1 MPRCVRGLVREFA
14 TVVSVG
20 EESSRC
26 SRLREGGENA
36 GKRPNLGD
44 AACGGTIR
52 GLVVWSGTLTSFL
65 RYSQPVV
72 SGKGVGM
79 NRVRAVIVLILLIM
93 LAVTL
98 GGAFWTR
105 GVMTYLPFL
114 QARKGNWTG
123 AYVPHGIVDQRPW
136 QTAATLGALA
146 QSAEEKELAREAER
160 LADHEVDQAFSQS
173 LRQASLAKPNLS
185 GKALAL
191 QQRVNELQEIIKN
204 DQARI
209 ASLTAGAGPKTVG
222 AVSNGSDLEI
232 AKAQLGLDQTEL
244 ADSLEDFARESGD
257 RRVVLQQELAAR
269 QAAMKQYRDRASTD
283 NGQTAVATAEQ
294 YTTLAQQL
302 STWRSLRNRK
312 QLIAQAGQLASAD
325 VAALT
330 EDQAR
335 LKTEAAG
342 LGAKSVGES
351 SSERIERLR
360 QIGAQQN
367 IQSILDDRLGAQQQL
382 VALYR
387 RWGEQVE
394 IQRRIVVHLI
404 LQSLAWIA
412 AISIMVILAG
422 GALQLGL
429 EKMVRDPRQKQ
440 TLKTVLNLGMQLV
453 GLLLILLTIFGVPR
467 QTPTILGLATAGLTV
482 VFQDFIL
489 AFCGWF
495 VLMGPNGVRVRDWVE
510 IDGVGGEVVQ
520 LGLFR
525 TWLLETGN
533 WTASGHPTGRRVSFL
548 NGYAIRG
555 KYFNFSTVGQ
565 WMWDEIKVSVPPG
578 TDIHALLNG
587 IYEATVKT
595 TEADAK
601 MAEMEWKR
609 VTHEEGSPQFSAMP
623 SVNLRPGGAGVDIVI
638 RYITR
643 AGVRLETRNHL
654 FAMIVELMQG
664 VSKGD
669 RSLAPPS
676 RYGNL
681 KG

>member
-1 MPRCVRGLVREFA
+1 M
-14 TVVSVG
+14 
-20 EESSRC
+20 SRA
-26 SRLREGGENA
+26 R
-36 GKRPNLGD
+36 
-44 AACGGTIR
+44 
-52 GLVVWSGTLTSFL
+52 
-65 RYSQPVV
+65 
-72 SGKGVGM
+72 M
-79 NRVRAVIVLILLIM
+79 VIVLILLIV

-98 GGAFWTR
+98 AGAFLTR

-123 AYVPHGIVDQRPW
+123 AYVPQGVVDQRPW
-136 QTAATLGALA
+136 QTAATLAALA

-209 ASLTAGAGPKTVG
+209 ASLSAGAGTKPAG

-232 AKAQLGLDQTEL
+232 AKTQLGLDQTEL
-244 ADSLEDFARESGD
+244 TDSLEDLARESGD
-257 RRVVLQQELAAR
+257 QRVMLQQELAAR
-269 QAAMKQYRDRASTD
+269 QAAMKQYRDRTSMD
-283 NGQTAVATAEQ
+283 DGQTAVASAEQ
-294 YTTLAQQL
+294 YKTFAQQL

-312 QLIAQAGQLASAD
+312 QLIAQAEQLARAD

-330 EDQAR
+330 EDQER

-342 LGAKSVGES
+342 LGDKAVGES

-367 IQSILDDRLGAQQQL
+367 IQSILNDRLGAQQQL
-382 VALYR
+382 AALYG

-394 IQRRIVVHLI
+394 IQRKIVLHLI

-412 AISIMVILAG
+412 AICILVILAG
-422 GALQLGL
+422 WALQLAL

-440 TLKTVLNLGMQLV
+440 TLKTVLNLGTQLL

-467 QTPTILGLATAGLTV
+467 QMPTILGLATAGLTV

-578 TDIHALLNG
+578 TDIHPLLKG
-587 IYEATVKT
+587 IYEATVQT

-623 SVNLRPGGAGVDIVI
+623 SVNLRPAGAGVDIVI

-643 AGVRLETRNHL
+643 AGVRVETRNHL

-664 VSKGD
+664 VSKED
-669 RSLAPPS
+669 RNLPPLS
-676 RYGNL
+676 RYGKL

>member
-1 MPRCVRGLVREFA
+1 M
-14 TVVSVG
+14 
-20 EESSRC
+20 SRA
-26 SRLREGGENA
+26 R
-36 GKRPNLGD
+36 
-44 AACGGTIR
+44 
-52 GLVVWSGTLTSFL
+52 
-65 RYSQPVV
+65 
-72 SGKGVGM
+72 M
-79 NRVRAVIVLILLIM
+79 VIVLILLIV

-98 GGAFWTR
+98 AGAFLTR

-123 AYVPHGIVDQRPW
+123 AYVPQGVVDQRPW
-136 QTAATLGALA
+136 QTAATLAALA

-209 ASLTAGAGPKTVG
+209 ASLSAGAGTKPAG

-244 ADSLEDFARESGD
+244 NDSLEDLARESGD
-257 RRVVLQQELAAR
+257 QRVMLQQELAAR
-269 QAAMKQYRDRASTD
+269 QAAMKQYRDRTSMD
-283 NGQTAVATAEQ
+283 DGQTAVASAEQ
-294 YTTLAQQL
+294 YKTFAQQL

-312 QLIAQAGQLASAD
+312 QLIAQAEQLARAD

-342 LGAKSVGES
+342 LGDKAVGES

-367 IQSILDDRLGAQQQL
+367 IQSILNDRLGAQQQL
-382 VALYR
+382 AVLYG

-394 IQRRIVVHLI
+394 IQRKIALHLI

-412 AISIMVILAG
+412 AICILVILAG
-422 GALQLGL
+422 WALQLAL

-440 TLKTVLNLGMQLV
+440 TLKTVLNLGTQLL

-467 QTPTILGLATAGLTV
+467 QMPTILGLATAGLTV

-578 TDIHALLNG
+578 TDIHPLLKG
-587 IYEATVKT
+587 IYEATVQT

-623 SVNLRPGGAGVDIVI
+623 SVNLRPAGAGVDIVI

-643 AGVRLETRNHL
+643 AGVRVETRNHL

-664 VSKGD
+664 VSKED
-669 RSLAPPS
+669 RNLPPLS
-676 RYGNL
+676 RYGKL

>member
-1 MPRCVRGLVREFA
+1 
-14 TVVSVG
+14 
-20 EESSRC
+20 
-26 SRLREGGENA
+26 
-36 GKRPNLGD
+36 
-44 AACGGTIR
+44 
-52 GLVVWSGTLTSFL
+52 
-65 RYSQPVV
+65 
-72 SGKGVGM
+72 M
-79 NRVRAVIVLILLIM
+79 NRARMVIVLIMLIV

-98 GGAFWTR
+98 TGAFLTR
-105 GVMTYLPFL
+105 GVMAYLPFL

-123 AYVPHGIVDQRPW
+123 AYVPHGVVDQRPW
-136 QTAATLGALA
+136 QTAATLAALA
-146 QSAEEKELAREAER
+146 QSAEERELAREAER

-173 LRQASLAKPNLS
+173 LRQASLEKPNLS

-191 QQRVNELQEIIKN
+191 QQRVAELQETIKN

-209 ASLTAGAGPKTVG
+209 ASLSAGAGTRPAG

-232 AKAQLGLDQTEL
+232 AKAQLGLDQNEL
-244 ADSLEDFARESGD
+244 TDSIEDLARESGD
-257 RRVVLQQELAAR
+257 QRVKLQEELAAR

-283 NGQTAVATAEQ
+283 DGQTAVASAEQ
-294 YTTLAQQL
+294 YKTLAQQL

-312 QLIAQAGQLASAD
+312 QLIAQAEQLARAD

-330 EDQAR
+330 ADQAR

-342 LGAKSVGES
+342 LGDRAVGES
-351 SSERIERLR
+351 SSERIDRLR
-360 QIGAQQN
+360 QISAQQN
-367 IQSILDDRLGAQQQL
+367 IQSILNDRLGAHQQL
-382 VALYR
+382 VALYG

-394 IQRRIVVHLI
+394 IQQKIVVHLI
-404 LQSLAWIA
+404 LRSLALIT
-412 AISIMVILAG
+412 AICMLVILAG
-422 GALQLGL
+422 WALQLAL

-440 TLKTVLNLGMQLV
+440 TLKTVLNLGTQLV

-467 QTPTILGLATAGLTV
+467 QMPTILGLATAGLTV

-510 IDGVGGEVVQ
+510 IDGVGGEVVE

-533 WTASGHPTGRRVSFL
+533 WTANGHPTGRRVSFL

-578 TDIHALLNG
+578 TGIDPLIKG

-601 MAEMEWKR
+601 MAEAEWKR

-623 SVNLRPGGAGVDIVI
+623 SVNLRPAGAGVDIVI

-643 AGVRLETRNHL
+643 AGVRVETRNRL
-654 FAMIVELMQG
+654 FAMIVGLMQG
-664 VSKGD
+664 VSKED
-669 RSLAPPS
+669 RNLAPLSPH
-676 RYGNL
+676 GGL